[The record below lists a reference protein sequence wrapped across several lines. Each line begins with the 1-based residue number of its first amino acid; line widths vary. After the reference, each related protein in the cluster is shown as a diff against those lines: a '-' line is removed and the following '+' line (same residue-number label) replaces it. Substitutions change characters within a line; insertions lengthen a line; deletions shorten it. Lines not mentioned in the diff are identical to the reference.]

1 MPKNIFSKF
10 GFFALLFLRFSL
22 ALGQPIIN
30 FSDTTSLKSILVC
43 AFGYRSSDDLN
54 SSLKK
59 VRKSH
64 DELFVL
70 V

>member
-1 MPKNIFSKF
+1 MEDFKAEKYDEI
-10 GFFALLFLRFSL
+10 
-22 ALGQPIIN
+22 LGLTEQN
-30 FSDTTSLKSILVC
+30 LKSILVC